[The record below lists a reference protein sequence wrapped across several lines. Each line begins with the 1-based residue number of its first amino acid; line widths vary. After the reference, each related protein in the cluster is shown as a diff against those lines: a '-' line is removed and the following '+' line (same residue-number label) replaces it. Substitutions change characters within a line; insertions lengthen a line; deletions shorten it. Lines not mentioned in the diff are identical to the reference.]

1 MILSF
6 NKKFKEPIETGT
18 KIHTIRLDKPNRWR
32 AGKTIHFATGIR
44 TKNYDNF
51 KVGRCMSFQY
61 ITISYRE
68 AEINPRL
75 VPEWIIHDI
84 PQVIGNDVLTPV
96 INVGENDLS
105 VGKVVS
111 IVGENNGVL
120 FVVDSTLRFAS
131 VAVDERLLTYEEII
145 WLAKND
151 GFANVNDFF
160 KWFSSDFSG
169 KIIHWTNFKY

>member
-51 KVGRCMSFQY
+51 KVGRCMSIQY
-61 ITISYRE
+61 IKISNCE
-68 AEINPRL
+68 AKIDPNSYH
-75 VPEWIIHDI
+75 EWNIHDI
-84 PQVIGNDVLTPV
+84 PQFIGNDILTPV
-96 INVGENDLS
+96 INADECDLS
-105 VGKVVS
+105 VGAAFQ
-111 IVGENNGVL
+111 IVGNRTGVL

-131 VAVDERLLTYEEII
+131 VSVDERLLTYEEISRI
-145 WLAKND
+145 AKND

-160 KWFSSDFSG
+160 EWFSSDFSG
-169 KIIHWTNFKY
+169 KIIHWTDFKY